1 VSLVFWLAGFGDRGA
16 GPHFCSM
23 KLTEAVQLA
32 RRALLTADG
41 VRAARQ

>member
-1 VSLVFWLAGFGDRGA
+1 VSLVFWLAGFDDRDG

-32 RRALLTADG
+32 RRALLTAEG
-41 VRAARQ
+41 VTAARP